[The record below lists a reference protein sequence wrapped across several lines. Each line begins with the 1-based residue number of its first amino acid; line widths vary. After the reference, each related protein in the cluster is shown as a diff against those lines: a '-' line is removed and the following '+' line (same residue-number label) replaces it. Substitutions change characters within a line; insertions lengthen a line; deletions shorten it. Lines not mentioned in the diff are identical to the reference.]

1 MEHAIVR
8 RPASF
13 RLKSDLLD
21 KLKELAKASNRSLN
35 NFVESLLLDAVYSE
49 SNETTVAAIEEARS
63 GKELERLDVD
73 NFKSYVDSL

>member
-21 KLKELAKASNRSLN
+21 KLKELAKASNWSLN

-49 SNETTVAAIEEARS
+49 PNEITVAAIEEARS

>member
-13 RLKSDLLD
+13 RLKDLLD

-35 NFVESLLLDAVYSE
+35 NFIESLLLDAVYSE
-49 SNETTVAAIEEARS
+49 PNETTVAAIEEARS

>member
-1 MEHAIVR
+1 MGHAIVR
-8 RPASF
+8 RAASF

-49 SNETTVAAIEEARS
+49 PNETTVAAIEEARS
-63 GKELERLDVD
+63 GKELERLEVD